1 MANPVL
7 VEVSRG
13 ALVEARHRGAVAVV
27 DVAGAAVLSLGDVG
41 RPVFPR
47 SAVKALQALRLL
59 ETGVADA
66 LNLSDAE
73 LALACASHS
82 GEPAHVAAAAAMLR
96 KAGRDE
102 ACLECGPH
110 WPLGEQA
117 ARLLAA
123 AGKRPGA
130 LHNNCSGKHAGF
142 LCLACELRAEPGG
155 YIRPDHPVQRAVRAT
170 LEEVTGA
177 AHRDDHAAI
186 DGCSIPTYAVPLTA
200 LARGF
205 ARFGCGV
212 GLSPDRAAAAR
223 RLRRAVAENPAMVAG
238 TGRFDTKV
246 VAALGERVF
255 VKVGAEGVYCAA
267 LPEVGLGVALKV
279 DDGGTRAA
287 EVAMAALLTRYLL
300 MNEAEHSTVSAL
312 AFPTLR
318 NWNGLEVGSL
328 RPTPILAGSDAHQA
342 RSRSSVLG

>member
-110 WPLGEQA
+110 WPLGEEA

-142 LCLACELRAEPGG
+142 LCLACELRAGAGRLHPPRPSGAAGRSGDAGGGDGGRPPGRPCRHRRLLDPDLRRPAHGTRPRLRPVRMRRGPLPGSRRRGATAPPGG
-155 YIRPDHPVQRAVRAT
+155 RWRIRPWWRAR
-170 LEEVTGA
+170 
-177 AHRDDHAAI
+177 
-186 DGCSIPTYAVPLTA
+186 
-200 LARGF
+200 
-205 ARFGCGV
+205 
-212 GLSPDRAAAAR
+212 
-223 RLRRAVAENPAMVAG
+223 VA
-238 TGRFDTKV
+238 
-246 VAALGERVF
+246 
-255 VKVGAEGVYCAA
+255 
-267 LPEVGLGVALKV
+267 
-279 DDGGTRAA
+279 
-287 EVAMAALLTRYLL
+287 
-300 MNEAEHSTVSAL
+300 ST
-312 AFPTLR
+312 PR
-318 NWNGLEVGSL
+318 
-328 RPTPILAGSDAHQA
+328 
-342 RSRSSVLG
+342 